1 MVANKG
7 NKGGIGNGSKF
18 AKKSNRF
25 LGFAP
30 NSPTSADSL
39 LGGVRGNCS
48 FRSYRH

>member
-7 NKGGIGNGSKF
+7 NKGGLGNGSKLT
-18 AKKSNRF
+18 KKSNRF

-39 LGGVRGNCS
+39 LGGG
-48 FRSYRH
+48 